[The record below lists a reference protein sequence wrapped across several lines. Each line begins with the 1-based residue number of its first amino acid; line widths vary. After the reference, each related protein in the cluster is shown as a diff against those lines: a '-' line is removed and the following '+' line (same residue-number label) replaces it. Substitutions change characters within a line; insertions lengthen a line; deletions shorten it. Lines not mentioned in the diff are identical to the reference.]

1 MFLPFWEMPWAT
13 DMPMGPMDQTWV
25 AYGAQVGTKDP
36 KEVLL
41 FENERFA

>member
-1 MFLPFWEMPWAT
+1 
-13 DMPMGPMDQTWV
+13 MPMGHTSCPMDQTWV
-25 AYGAQVGTKDP
+25 ANGAQVGTTDP